1 MIFRLTFTVF
11 FLAAVLLGAYYLG
24 YRAGLQEHAVQSPS
38 AGAAAQSPAGSS
50 RQAAQAQILLVDHSA
65 DAQADVA
72 ETLLA
77 PEFSELLNT
86 GAWYALERWLV
97 AHQRELTAPYGGAL
111 IQAVA
116 GKVNKYD
123 AVALRRVLRAYLDA
137 QPNDNGALFL
147 LADLQQMGGMPE
159 AALETLFRV
168 LDYPL
173 DANVAQRARLQADQ
187 IINVTDTT
195 LRNRG
200 ALAEREAFWRHI
212 SQRVPASDRYRYEW
226 ALALAQLRRWQ
237 EARRVLQE
245 TGTSDIAQITLD
257 ELRVRIDNAEQGLQF
272 QHEDGRMLS
281 TALGPGGMQLT
292 LLVDTG
298 ANVTSLSRKALRAL
312 AAKRLA
318 EDARI
323 RTASGV
329 VTTGVYEVAELDV
342 QGRTFTSIRVVE
354 LPAELPGLD
363 GLLGLDLLR
372 QLSLDPLSDPFS
384 DALSDNPG

>member
-1 MIFRLTFTVF
+1 MIFRLTIAVF
-11 FLAAVLLGAYYLG
+11 LLSVALFGAYYLG
-24 YRAGLQEHAVQSPS
+24 YRAGLQERAAQSL
-38 AGAAAQSPAGSS
+38 AGAAAAEADSAVELSGEQ
-50 RQAAQAQILLVDHSA
+50 QILLLESPPATIDSLFA
-65 DAQADVA
+65 S
-72 ETLLA
+72 ELA
-77 PEFSELLNT
+77 PEFTELLRS

-97 AHQRELTAPYGGAL
+97 AKQSELTAPYGAAL
-111 IQAVA
+111 IQTVA

-159 AALETLFRV
+159 AALETLFKI

-173 DANVAQRARLQADQ
+173 DDNVAQRARRQADQ

-212 SQRVPASDRYRYEW
+212 SQRLPSSDRYRYEW
-226 ALALAQLRRWQ
+226 ALALAQLRRWE

-245 TGTSDIAQITLD
+245 TGTSDIAQSTLD

-272 QHEDGRMLS
+272 QREDGRMLS
-281 TALGPGGMQLT
+281 TATTPGGLQLT

-298 ANVTSLSRKALRAL
+298 ANVTSLSIDALRAV
-312 AAKRLA
+312 AATRLQEQA
-318 EDARI
+318 MI
-323 RTASGV
+323 RTAAGV
-329 VTTGVYEVAELDV
+329 VSTGVYRVDELRV
-342 QGRTFTSIRVVE
+342 QGRTFKQLRVIE

-363 GLLGLDLLR
+363 GLLGLDLLQ
-372 QLSLDPLSDPFS
+372 QLSADPL
-384 DALSDNPG
+384 AIHPG